1 MDSTHD
7 LLGQIAAVIEERDS
21 LRNANARLV
30 GRNQEL
36 DALARRQGVVIAKFA
51 DAMTELQAFLDET
64 QLIVAPIAAQS
75 PGLAPEPPAPDP
87 DLQPALA
94 KGHSA
99 RRYTDD
105 DAREWASALRQGKTQ
120 LEVSET
126 YGVTTTTIKARLERL
141 GYDPKTGQILED
153 DDEAESDDHALD
165 PDIVVYDDEE
175 EGASEPP
182 FLRSSNGN
190 GHGGPNG
197 ADAAT
202 SS

>member
-1 MDSTHD
+1 MDATRD

-21 LRNANARLV
+21 LRSANARLV

-36 DALARRQGVVIAKFA
+36 DALSRRQGVVIAKFV

-87 DLQPALA
+87 DLQPAPA
-94 KGHSA
+94 KGPSA

-120 LEVSET
+120 LEVAEMF
-126 YGVTTTTIKARLERL
+126 GVTTTTIKTRLERL
-141 GYDPKTGQILED
+141 GYDPKTGILEEPEPEGD
-153 DDEAESDDHALD
+153 AFD
-165 PDIVVYDDEE
+165 PTLETFVVYDDEE
-175 EGASEPP
+175 GEDAGKPP
-182 FLRSSNGN
+182 FHPPSNG
-190 GHGGPNG
+190 NG
-197 ADAAT
+197 ADAAA